1 MDYHS
6 HQIDS
11 AGTSAERLSEVGY
24 VPQQIRI
31 RDFRPSGCIENLVD
45 HSGAH
50 IYSSHISATSEIEGL
65 DTRSDL
71 RDKILSLIADRF
83 CCCQHAALL
92 AKNALD
98 ISDDCPLTKAVFL
111 FQLHLRKGHVVGV
124 VDDSDRCIVG
134 VNIHHLRR
142 LDNLRRSNSAD
153 WILEMLQGQAGRAHG
168 STQ

>member
-71 RDKILSLIADRF
+71 RDKILSLIADR
-83 CCCQHAALL
+83 L
-92 AKNALD
+92 
-98 ISDDCPLTKAVFL
+98 KAVFL